1 VKNATHVVK
10 PWPLSYQSSCLLI
23 INRLMKSTEGDDF
36 TDIFGVSFAGT
47 RVSDITVYTDG
58 VTSYKI

>member
-1 VKNATHVVK
+1 MKNATHVVK
-10 PWPLSYQSSCLLI
+10 PWHLSYQSSCLL

-36 TDIFGVSFAGT
+36 THILGIYFAGT